1 MTWALTQAHRPTG
14 RPERPKRRTWMLWF
28 DTFLSLAVITAVVA
42 LLTNL
47 GLPGG
52 SAQPSITVLVLWL
65 ALTLA
70 LWVSDVYSRAHRNTA
85 QTVLRIWKV
94 TIIVGSAI
102 LVVEALAGSWLRY
115 KVPPISVVVAL
126 TMCAAAMSAYRV
138 AIALRRRDPGT
149 AGGTR
154 VIVVGCGTVAK
165 DVVSRLERIAGVEV
179 MGLVDDGP
187 CDSGVIGST
196 RQLPELCRSLKVQ
209 RVIVAF
215 TNTGVEQLLPSLR
228 ALPNNVAVDV
238 VPRYFELVGWGAR
251 LEDFAGMSLV
261 TLSQGCDPVSRDR
274 IKRTFDVVVASVA
287 LLIASPIL
295 LTAAALVLVTSGRPV
310 LFRQDR
316 LGRGRTPFRIMKL
329 RTLKVADT
337 TEAATDT
344 TGEAPKLHSDM
355 VAGRT
360 TPIGQFLRRTGID
373 ELPQLLNVLAGDMSL
388 VGPRPFIP
396 EECWTLTGLGE
407 RRFDVKPGMTGL
419 WQVSGQHD
427 LSHEELVRLDTYYV
441 DTWRFSTDLR
451 ILALTPTRLW
461 QGGGDGIAKLALV
474 PPDLLQRPAAAD
486 ASPSSV
492 PSAPSVTPVPASVA
506 AVVPA
511 AVPAAVPLQSARTPT
526 SAAQEPAFGPSLE
539 PSPS

>member
-1 MTWALTQAHRPTG
+1 MTWALTQAHRATE
-14 RPERPKRRTWMLWF
+14 RSQRSQRPKRRTWLLWF
-28 DTFLSLAVITAVVA
+28 DALISLLVISTVVIVLSHVHRT
-42 LLTNL
+42 
-47 GLPGG
+47 
-52 SAQPSITVLVLWL
+52 SAQPSLTITVLWL
-65 ALTLA
+65 ALIVA
-70 LWVSDVYSRAHRNTA
+70 LWVSDVYSRSHRNNTA
-85 QTVLRIWKV
+85 RTVLRIWKV
-94 TIIVGSAI
+94 AVIVAAGI
-102 LVVEALAGSWLRY
+102 LVAEALTGPWLRDRI
-115 KVPPISVVVAL
+115 PPLSVVLAL
-126 TMCAAAMSAYRV
+126 ATCAAAMMMSRV
-138 AIALRRRDPGT
+138 AVALRRDQGT
-149 AGGTR
+149 AGTR

-187 CDSGVIGST
+187 CDPGVIGST
-196 RQLPELCRSLKVQ
+196 RQLPELCRTLKVQ

-228 ALPNNVAVDV
+228 ALPNSVAVDV

-274 IKRTFDVVVASVA
+274 IKRAFDVVVASFT
-287 LLIASPIL
+287 LLLVSPIL
-295 LTAAALVLVTSGRPV
+295 AAASLLVLLTSGRPV

-329 RTLKVADT
+329 RTLKVD
-337 TEAATDT
+337 DG
-344 TGEAPKLHSDM
+344 TGDAVSDAPLLHSDM

-373 ELPQLLNVLAGDMSL
+373 ELPQLFNILAGDMSL

-427 LSHEELVRLDTYYV
+427 LSHEELIRLDTYYV

-451 ILALTPTRLW
+451 IMALTPTRLW

-474 PPDLLQRPAAAD
+474 PPEVLQRP
-486 ASPSSV
+486 
-492 PSAPSVTPVPASVA
+492 
-506 AVVPA
+506 
-511 AVPAAVPLQSARTPT
+511 T
-526 SAAQEPAFGPSLE
+526 SAHASNTSTLAPEQTRQERTFEPSLE
-539 PSPS
+539 PSPT